1 MIWFFYTIHKKRLYI
16 STLYGIM
23 YKEYNVNLW
32 RVYMAKEVK
41 DQYVERKYLEDL
53 KELIDYVGKEYGNKT
68 AYRYREGQGITDVS
82 FEKFSADV
90 TALGEYILNSG
101 YKDGDRIAL
110 IGENSYNWVV
120 AYFAVIN
127 SGNVVV
133 PIDKELKANEIYRLI
148 NDSDSKMIIHSTSK
162 NLCIEKMKDLGT
174 VTEKFLTMDDEFDS
188 AICEGKKLIDSGS
201 SMYSDVKIDREKMC
215 ALIYTSGT
223 TGVPKGVMLS
233 NKNLA
238 TNAYTAMSC
247 MIIPD
252 VTVALLPLNHTFGI
266 MASIICQLWM
276 GHTVF
281 INSGLKTVLQD
292 IQDAKPGHISVV
304 PLYIENFYKKIWQGI
319 EKQGKTKLVKTMI
332 SVSNALRKIGIDLR
346 RYLFKSIINNF
357 GGNLEMLIS
366 GGAPISEVYMK
377 GFDDIGVTIIN
388 GYGITECSPIVAL
401 NRNNNIKY
409 GTVGNPL
416 RNTEIKIQDPD
427 ENGEGEIWVKGDI
440 VMMGYYHNEAETAR
454 VLKDGWFNTEDIGE
468 FENNFLS
475 ITGRKKNIIILD
487 NGKNVYPEE
496 IETMLSFIDNV
507 GEVVV
512 YQEDNVIVAEVYSDA
527 EGDKAAIQAQIKS
540 DIKKVNSQLAV
551 YKQINR
557 VKFRDEEFIKT
568 TTKKIKRD
576 MIHQ

>member
-1 MIWFFYTIHKKRLYI
+1 M
-16 STLYGIM
+16 
-23 YKEYNVNLW
+23 
-32 RVYMAKEVK
+32 
-41 DQYVERKYLEDL
+41 
-53 KELIDYVGKEYGNKT
+53 
-68 AYRYREGQGITDVS
+68 
-82 FEKFSADV
+82 
-90 TALGEYILNSG
+90 
-101 YKDGDRIAL
+101 
-110 IGENSYNWVV
+110 
-120 AYFAVIN
+120 
-127 SGNVVV
+127 
-133 PIDKELKANEIYRLI
+133 
-148 NDSDSKMIIHSTSK
+148 
-162 NLCIEKMKDLGT
+162 
-174 VTEKFLTMDDEFDS
+174 
-188 AICEGKKLIDSGS
+188 
-201 SMYSDVKIDREKMC
+201 
-215 ALIYTSGT
+215 
-223 TGVPKGVMLS
+223 
-233 NKNLA
+233 
-238 TNAYTAMSC
+238 
-247 MIIPD
+247 
-252 VTVALLPLNHTFGI
+252 
-266 MASIICQLWM
+266 
-276 GHTVF
+276 
-281 INSGLKTVLQD
+281 QD
-292 IQDAKPGHISVV
+292 IHDAKPGHISVV

-319 EKQGKTKLVKTMI
+319 EKQGKKRLVKTMI

-346 RYLFKSIINNF
+346 RVLFKSIINNF

-366 GGAPISEVYMK
+366 GGAPISDVYMK

-454 VLKDGWFNTEDIGE
+454 VLKDGWFNTEDIGK

-576 MIHQ
+576 MIVR

>member
-1 MIWFFYTIHKKRLYI
+1 
-16 STLYGIM
+16 
-23 YKEYNVNLW
+23 
-32 RVYMAKEVK
+32 MAKEIK

-53 KELIDYVGKEYGNKT
+53 KELIDYVGKEYSNKT
-68 AYRYREGQGITDVS
+68 AYRYRKGQGITDVS
-82 FEKFSADV
+82 FKKFSADV
-90 TALGEYILNSG
+90 TALGEYILSLG
-101 YKDGDRIAL
+101 YKDGARIAL
-110 IGENSYNWVV
+110 LGENSYNWVV

-148 NDSDSKMIIHSTSK
+148 NDSDAKMLIHSTSK
-162 NLCIEKMKDLGT
+162 NSCVLKMKELGI

-188 AICEGKKLIDSGS
+188 AMREGKKLIDSGS
-201 SMYSDVKIDREKMC
+201 SMYNDVKIDREKMC

-346 RYLFKSIINNF
+346 RVLFKSIINNF

-366 GGAPISEVYMK
+366 GGAPISDVYMK

-416 RNTEIKIQDPD
+416 RNTDIKIQDPD

-454 VLKDGWFNTEDIGE
+454 VLKDGWFNTEDIGK

-512 YQEDNVIVAEVYSDA
+512 YQEDNVIVAEIYSDA
-527 EGDKAAIQAQIKS
+527 EGDKAAIQAQIKA

-576 MIHQ
+576 MIAR

>member
-1 MIWFFYTIHKKRLYI
+1 
-16 STLYGIM
+16 
-23 YKEYNVNLW
+23 
-32 RVYMAKEVK
+32 MAKEIK

-90 TALGEYILNSG
+90 TALGEYILNLG

-162 NLCIEKMKDLGT
+162 NSCIEEMKDLGI

-332 SVSNALRKIGIDLR
+332 SVSNTLRKIGIDLR

-366 GGAPISEVYMK
+366 GGAPISDVYMK

-454 VLKDGWFNTEDIGE
+454 VLKNGWFNTEDIGK

-527 EGDKAAIQAQIKS
+527 EGDKTAIQAQIKS